1 MEMEGFSQSRDLE
14 MLNAALTQAG
24 RKPLSASGLETKGRH
39 KWLLIRI
46 YHLNASFRVLSAVFP
61 ECRQQRNAL
70 GGGGCKRRVA
80 ARCDGRITLL
90 LDHLGP
96 AKGCLMQNPG
106 LRDPTA
112 GSKNVQLATNS
123 KLKSRGKKG

>member
-1 MEMEGFSQSRDLE
+1 MPPFVYFLLFSVCL
-14 MLNAALTQAG
+14 
-24 RKPLSASGLETKGRH
+24 
-39 KWLLIRI
+39 
-46 YHLNASFRVLSAVFP
+46 
-61 ECRQQRNAL
+61 RQQRNAL

-112 GSKNVQLATNS
+112 GSKNCATGHQLKVKEQEEKRVKFFMCVFSTSPSREVCRREWATGAEEI
-123 KLKSRGKKG
+123 RIQT

>member
-1 MEMEGFSQSRDLE
+1 M
-14 MLNAALTQAG
+14 
-24 RKPLSASGLETKGRH
+24 
-39 KWLLIRI
+39 
-46 YHLNASFRVLSAVFP
+46 
-61 ECRQQRNAL
+61 
-70 GGGGCKRRVA
+70 RVA

-112 GSKNVQLATNS
+112 GSETVQLATNS
-123 KLKSRGKKG
+123 KLKSGGKKRVIFHVCLLHFPQQGGLQEEWATGAEETRIQT